1 MKFSQT
7 DDTIVAISSPLT
19 GAALGIV
26 RLSGA
31 QTIDILSGCF
41 GLSLDK
47 PARATRL
54 EAPLT
59 LDAGASPLPA
69 SVYLWQEG
77 HSYTGELSAEIH
89 TIGSLPLLNRIVDRL
104 IESGA
109 RAAQG
114 GEFTFR
120 AFLSG
125 SLDLTQAEA
134 VLGLIEASDEA
145 AFKTAA
151 RQLAG
156 GFSSKLKSVRNELLD
171 VLVYL
176 EAGFDYAEEDLSYL
190 TTEQLQS
197 AISSALDKVQDV
209 RRRLQ
214 KDVSAVV
221 SNRVVLIGEPNAGKS
236 SLLNALAERQ
246 AAIVSHTPGS
256 TRDYVT
262 ARVVWNGVPLEIV
275 DTAGRRR
282 GAAPSSHYRAV
293 DENRSRWSLS
303 AFSQLATRNSQLQS
317 GTDSPKRETVDA
329 EDSSIAAQAQEL
341 SNEQKDSADIVVL
354 CVPVDQQPQTDDDVD
369 LIVRTKSDK
378 AGSVSDTPDGEL
390 FCSAVTG
397 DGIEE
402 LRQAIVQLVAVRS
415 SGQTEILASTSQ
427 RCRELA
433 QRAEEFL
440 IAALNL
446 CRDESGSVPEEL
458 IAENLRLTLNALGE
472 IVGDVCT
479 DDILEGIFGRFCV
492 GK

>member
-1 MKFSQT
+1 MRFTQT

-31 QTIDILSGCF
+31 QTIDILSNCF
-41 GLSLDK
+41 GLSLEK

-59 LDAGASPLPA
+59 LDANASPLPT

-134 VLGLIEASDEA
+134 VLGLIEASDET

-176 EAGFDYAEEDLSYL
+176 EAGFDYAEEVLSYL
-190 TTEQLQS
+190 TTEQIQS

-221 SNRVVLIGEPNAGKS
+221 SNRVVLYGEDSRLCNSAS
-236 SLLNALAERQ
+236 RL
-246 AAIVSHTPGS
+246 
-256 TRDYVT
+256 
-262 ARVVWNGVPLEIV
+262 
-275 DTAGRRR
+275 GRRPAGNR
-282 GAAPSSHYRAV
+282 RYSRAARR
-293 DENRSRWSLS
+293 RSQ
-303 AFSQLATRNSQLQS
+303 F
-317 GTDSPKRETVDA
+317 
-329 EDSSIAAQAQEL
+329 
-341 SNEQKDSADIVVL
+341 
-354 CVPVDQQPQTDDDVD
+354 
-369 LIVRTKSDK
+369 
-378 AGSVSDTPDGEL
+378 
-390 FCSAVTG
+390 
-397 DGIEE
+397 
-402 LRQAIVQLVAVRS
+402 
-415 SGQTEILASTSQ
+415 
-427 RCRELA
+427 
-433 QRAEEFL
+433 
-440 IAALNL
+440 ALP
-446 CRDESGSVPEEL
+446 CG
-458 IAENLRLTLNALGE
+458 
-472 IVGDVCT
+472 
-479 DDILEGIFGRFCV
+479 
-492 GK
+492 

>member
-1 MKFSQT
+1 M
-7 DDTIVAISSPLT
+7 
-19 GAALGIV
+19 GIV

-31 QTIDILSGCF
+31 QTIDILSSCF
-41 GLSLDK
+41 DLSLDK
-47 PARATRL
+47 PVRATRL
-54 EAPLT
+54 ELPLT
-59 LDAGASPLPA
+59 LDADASPLPA

-190 TTEQLQS
+190 TTEQLQN

-236 SLLNALAERQ
+236 SLLNALTERQ
-246 AAIVSHTPGS
+246 AAIVSNTPGS

-262 ARVVWNGVPLEIV
+262 ARVVWDGVPLEII
-275 DTAGRRR
+275 DTAGRE
-282 GAAPSSHYRAV
+282 
-293 DENRSRWSLS
+293 DID
-303 AFSQLATRNSQLQS
+303 SQTLA
-317 GTDSPKRETVDA
+317 
-329 EDSSIAAQAQEL
+329 SSIAAQAQEL
-341 SNEQKDSADIVVL
+341 SNEQKDSADILVL
-354 CVPVDQQPQTDDDVD
+354 CVPVDENVIHEDNAD

-378 AGSVSDTPDGEL
+378 ASAVYDNPDGEL

-402 LRQAIVQLVAVRS
+402 IRQAIVHLVAGRS

-433 QRAEEFL
+433 QQAEEFL
-440 IAALNL
+440 TAALDL
-446 CRDESGSVPEEL
+446 CRDESGFVPEEL

-472 IVGDVCT
+472 IVGEVCT

>member
-31 QTIDILSGCF
+31 QTIDILSNCF

-54 EAPLT
+54 ETPLT

-236 SLLNALAERQ
+236 SLLNALTERQ

-262 ARVVWNGVPLEIV
+262 ARVVWDGVPLEIV
-275 DTAGRRR
+275 DTAGRR
-282 GAAPSSHYRAV
+282 GAA
-293 DENRSRWSLS
+293 
-303 AFSQLATRNSQLQS
+303 
-317 GTDSPKRETVDA
+317 A

-354 CVPVDQQPQTDDDVD
+354 CVPVDQPPQTDDDVD

-378 AGSVSDTPDGEL
+378 AGVASDHPDGEL

-402 LRQAIVQLVAVRS
+402 LRQAIVQLVAGRS

-440 IAALNL
+440 TAALDL
-446 CRDESGSVPEEL
+446 CCDESGSVPEEL

>member
-1 MKFSQT
+1 MRFTQT

-31 QTIDILSGCF
+31 QTIDILSVCF
-41 GLSLDK
+41 GLSLDT
-47 PARATRL
+47 PVRATRL
-54 EAPLT
+54 ELPLT
-59 LDAGASPLPA
+59 LDADASPLPA

-262 ARVVWNGVPLEIV
+262 ARVVWDGVPLEIV

-282 GAAPSSHYRAV
+282 GAA
-293 DENRSRWSLS
+293 
-303 AFSQLATRNSQLQS
+303 
-317 GTDSPKRETVDA
+317 A
-329 EDSSIAAQAQEL
+329 EESSIAAQAQEL

-378 AGSVSDTPDGEL
+378 VGAHTPPDNSKEL

-397 DGIEE
+397 DGIDE
-402 LRQAIVQLVAVRS
+402 LRQAIVQLVAGRS

-440 IAALNL
+440 TAALDL

-472 IVGDVCT
+472 IVGEVCT

>member
-31 QTIDILSGCF
+31 QTIDILSACF

-59 LDAGASPLPA
+59 LDADVAPLPA

-262 ARVVWNGVPLEIV
+262 ARVVWNGVPLEII
-275 DTAGRRR
+275 DTAGQE
-282 GAAPSSHYRAV
+282 SI
-293 DENRSRWSLS
+293 
-303 AFSQLATRNSQLQS
+303 
-317 GTDSPKRETVDA
+317 DA
-329 EDSSIAAQAQEL
+329 QTSSIAAQAQEL
-341 SNEQKDSADIVVL
+341 SNEQKDSADILVL
-354 CVPVDQQPQTDDDVD
+354 CVPVDENVIHEDNAD

-378 AGSVSDTPDGEL
+378 ASAVSNNPDGEL

-402 LRQAIVQLVAVRS
+402 LRQAIVQLVAGRS

-440 IAALNL
+440 TAALDL

>member
-1 MKFSQT
+1 MRFTQT
-7 DDTIVAISSPLT
+7 DDTIVAISSPMT

-31 QTIDILSGCF
+31 QTIDILSACF
-41 GLSLDK
+41 DLSLDK

-54 EAPLT
+54 ELPLT
-59 LDAGASPLPA
+59 LDADASPLPA

-109 RAAQG
+109 RAAHG

-197 AISSALDKVQDV
+197 AISSAMDKVQDV

-221 SNRVVLIGEPNAGKS
+221 SNRVVLYGEPNAGKS
-236 SLLNALAERQ
+236 SLLNALTECQ
-246 AAIVSHTPGS
+246 AAIVSNTPGS

-262 ARVVWNGVPLEIV
+262 ARVVWDGVPLEIV
-275 DTAGRRR
+275 DTAGLEQLD
-282 GAAPSSHYRAV
+282 V
-293 DENRSRWSLS
+293 QTS
-303 AFSQLATRNSQLQS
+303 A
-317 GTDSPKRETVDA
+317 
-329 EDSSIAAQAQEL
+329 SSIAAQAQEL
-341 SNEQKDSADIVVL
+341 SNEQKDSADILVF
-354 CVPVDQQPQTDDDVD
+354 CVPVDENVIHEDNAD

-378 AGSVSDTPDGEL
+378 ASAVSNNPDGEL

-402 LRQAIVQLVAVRS
+402 LRQAIVQLVAGRS

-440 IAALNL
+440 LAALDL
-446 CRDESGSVPEEL
+446 CRDESGFVPEEL
-458 IAENLRLTLNALGE
+458 IAENLRLTLNTLGE
-472 IVGDVCT
+472 IVGEVCT

>member
-1 MKFSQT
+1 MKFTQT

-31 QTIDILSGCF
+31 QTIDILSNCF

-47 PARATRL
+47 PVRATRL

-59 LDAGASPLPA
+59 LDADASPLPA
-69 SVYLWQEG
+69 NVYLWQEG

-125 SLDLTQAEA
+125 LLDLTQAEA

-236 SLLNALAERQ
+236 SLLNALTERQ

-262 ARVVWNGVPLEIV
+262 ARVVWDGVPLEIV
-275 DTAGRRR
+275 DTAGREDID
-282 GAAPSSHYRAV
+282 AP
-293 DENRSRWSLS
+293 
-303 AFSQLATRNSQLQS
+303 T
-317 GTDSPKRETVDA
+317 
-329 EDSSIAAQAQEL
+329 SSIAAQAQEL

-378 AGSVSDTPDGEL
+378 ASAVSDNPDGEL

-402 LRQAIVQLVAVRS
+402 LRQAIVQLVAGRS

-440 IAALNL
+440 TAALDL
-446 CRDESGSVPEEL
+446 CCDESDFVPEEL

-472 IVGDVCT
+472 IVGEVCT

>member
-1 MKFSQT
+1 MKFTQT

-31 QTIDILSGCF
+31 QTIDILSDCF

-47 PARATRL
+47 PDRATRL

-59 LDAGASPLPA
+59 LDADASPLPA

-236 SLLNALAERQ
+236 SLLNALTERQ

-262 ARVVWNGVPLEIV
+262 ARVVWDGVPLEIV
-275 DTAGRRR
+275 DTAGRR
-282 GAAPSSHYRAV
+282 GAAPSSRYRAV

-317 GTDSPKRETVDA
+317 GTDSPERETVDT
-329 EDSSIAAQAQEL
+329 EESSIAAQAQEL
-341 SNEQKDSADIVVL
+341 SNEQKDSADILVL

-378 AGSVSDTPDGEL
+378 ASAVSDNPDGEL

-402 LRQAIVQLVAVRS
+402 LRQAIVHLVAGRS

-433 QRAEEFL
+433 QRAEAFL
-440 IAALNL
+440 TAALDL
-446 CRDESGSVPEEL
+446 CRDKSGFVPEEL

-472 IVGDVCT
+472 IVGEVCT

>member
-31 QTIDILSGCF
+31 QTIDILSNCF

-47 PARATRL
+47 PVRATRL

-59 LDAGASPLPA
+59 LDADASPLPA

-151 RQLAG
+151 RQLAS

-262 ARVVWNGVPLEIV
+262 ARVVWDGVPLEII
-275 DTAGRRR
+275 DTAGREDIVSGERT
-282 GAAPSSHYRAV
+282 
-293 DENRSRWSLS
+293 LS
-303 AFSQLATRNSQLQS
+303 ADFGRVIPA
-317 GTDSPKRETVDA
+317 PHK
-329 EDSSIAAQAQEL
+329 SIAAQAQEL

-378 AGSVSDTPDGEL
+378 AAAVSNNPDGEL

-402 LRQAIVQLVAVRS
+402 LRQAIVQLVAGRS

-440 IAALNL
+440 TAALDL
-446 CRDESGSVPEEL
+446 CRDESGFVPEEL

>member
-1 MKFSQT
+1 MKFTQT

-31 QTIDILSGCF
+31 QTIDILSDCF

-54 EAPLT
+54 ELSLT

-171 VLVYL
+171 ALVYL

-262 ARVVWNGVPLEIV
+262 ARVVWDGVPLEIV

-282 GAAPSSHYRAV
+282 GAA
-293 DENRSRWSLS
+293 
-303 AFSQLATRNSQLQS
+303 
-317 GTDSPKRETVDA
+317 A
-329 EDSSIAAQAQEL
+329 EESSIDAQAQEL
-341 SNEQKDSADIVVL
+341 ANEQKDSADIVVL

-378 AGSVSDTPDGEL
+378 AAAVSNNLDGEL

-402 LRQAIVQLVAVRS
+402 LRQAIVQLVAGRS

-440 IAALNL
+440 TAALDL
-446 CRDESGSVPEEL
+446 CRDESSFVPEEL

>member
-31 QTIDILSGCF
+31 QTIDILSDCF
-41 GLSLDK
+41 GLSLNK
-47 PARATRL
+47 PVRATRL

-59 LDAGASPLPA
+59 LDADVAPLPA

-151 RQLAG
+151 RQLTG

-275 DTAGRRR
+275 DTAGRR

-317 GTDSPKRETVDA
+317 GTDSPERETVDA

-378 AGSVSDTPDGEL
+378 AVAVSENPDEEL

-397 DGIEE
+397 DGIAE
-402 LRQAIVQLVAVRS
+402 LRQAIVQLVAGRS

-440 IAALNL
+440 TAALDL
-446 CRDESGSVPEEL
+446 CRDESGSVSEEL

>member
-31 QTIDILSGCF
+31 QTIDILSDCF
-41 GLSLDK
+41 GLSLNK
-47 PARATRL
+47 PVRATRL

-59 LDAGASPLPA
+59 LDADVAPLPA

-151 RQLAG
+151 RQLTG

-190 TTEQLQS
+190 TTEQLQN

-275 DTAGRRR
+275 DTAGRR

-317 GTDSPKRETVDA
+317 GTDSPERETVDA

-378 AGSVSDTPDGEL
+378 AVAVSENPDEEL

-397 DGIEE
+397 DGIAE
-402 LRQAIVQLVAVRS
+402 LRQAIVQLVAGRS

-440 IAALNL
+440 TAALDL
-446 CRDESGSVPEEL
+446 CRDESGSVSEEL

>member
-1 MKFSQT
+1 MRFTQT

-31 QTIDILSGCF
+31 QTIDILSACF

-54 EAPLT
+54 ELPLT
-59 LDAGASPLPA
+59 LDADASPLPA

-134 VLGLIEASDEA
+134 VLGLIEASDET

-190 TTEQLQS
+190 TTKQLQS

-209 RRRLQ
+209 RHRLQ

-221 SNRVVLIGEPNAGKS
+221 SNRVVLYGEPNAGKS
-236 SLLNALAERQ
+236 SLLNALTGRQ
-246 AAIVSHTPGS
+246 AAIVSNTPGS

-262 ARVVWNGVPLEIV
+262 ARVVWDGVPLEIV
-275 DTAGRRR
+275 DTAGRR

-293 DENRSRWSLS
+293 DKNRSRWSLS
-303 AFSQLATRNSQLQS
+303 AFSQLATRNSQIQS
-317 GTDSPKRETVDA
+317 GIDSPERETVNA
-329 EDSSIAAQAQEL
+329 EESSIAAQAQEL
-341 SNEQKDSADIVVL
+341 SNEQKDSADILVL
-354 CVPVDQQPQTDDDVD
+354 CVPVDENVIHEDNAD

-378 AGSVSDTPDGEL
+378 AGSVPNNPDGEL

-402 LRQAIVQLVAVRS
+402 LRQAIVQLVAGRS

-427 RCRELA
+427 RCRELV

-440 IAALNL
+440 TAALDL
-446 CRDESGSVPEEL
+446 CRDESASVPEEL

-472 IVGDVCT
+472 IVGEVCT

>member
-31 QTIDILSGCF
+31 QTIDILSDCF

-47 PARATRL
+47 PTRATRL

-59 LDAGASPLPA
+59 LDADVAPLPA

-262 ARVVWNGVPLEIV
+262 ARVVWDGVPLEIV
-275 DTAGRRR
+275 DTAGRED
-282 GAAPSSHYRAV
+282 V
-293 DENRSRWSLS
+293 DVQ
-303 AFSQLATRNSQLQS
+303 A
-317 GTDSPKRETVDA
+317 
-329 EDSSIAAQAQEL
+329 SSIAAQAQEL
-341 SNEQKDSADIVVL
+341 SNEQKDSANILVL

-378 AGSVSDTPDGEL
+378 GASVSDTPDGEL

-397 DGIEE
+397 AGIEE
-402 LRQAIVQLVAVRS
+402 LRQAIVQLVAGRS

-433 QRAEEFL
+433 QQAEEFL
-440 IAALNL
+440 IAALDL

-472 IVGDVCT
+472 IVGEVCT

>member
-1 MKFSQT
+1 MTFARKRGSAAAPRRLATMKFTQT

-31 QTIDILSGCF
+31 QTIDILSACF
-41 GLSLDK
+41 GLSLEK
-47 PARATRL
+47 PDRATRL
-54 EAPLT
+54 EATLT

-89 TIGSLPLLNRIVDRL
+89 TIGSLPLLSRIVDRL

-221 SNRVVLIGEPNAGKS
+221 SNRVVLYGEPNAGKS
-236 SLLNALAERQ
+236 SLLNALTERQ
-246 AAIVSHTPGS
+246 AAIVSNTPGS

-262 ARVVWNGVPLEIV
+262 ARVVWNGVPLEII
-275 DTAGRRR
+275 DTAGQESID
-282 GAAPSSHYRAV
+282 A
-293 DENRSRWSLS
+293 
-303 AFSQLATRNSQLQS
+303 QTLA
-317 GTDSPKRETVDA
+317 
-329 EDSSIAAQAQEL
+329 SSIAAQAQEL

-378 AGSVSDTPDGEL
+378 ASAVSNNPDGEL

-402 LRQAIVQLVAVRS
+402 LRQAIVQLVAGRS

-440 IAALNL
+440 TAALDL
-446 CRDESGSVPEEL
+446 CRSESGSVPEEL

-472 IVGDVCT
+472 IVGEVCT

>member
-1 MKFSQT
+1 MKFTQT
-7 DDTIVAISSPLT
+7 DDTIVAVSSPLT

-31 QTIDILSGCF
+31 QTIDILSASF

-47 PARATRL
+47 PVRATRL

-59 LDAGASPLPA
+59 LDADASPLPA

-145 AFKTAA
+145 SFKTAA

-197 AISSALDKVQDV
+197 AISSALDKVQEV

-221 SNRVVLIGEPNAGKS
+221 SNRVVLYGEPNAGKS
-236 SLLNALAERQ
+236 SLLNALTERQ
-246 AAIVSHTPGS
+246 AAIVSNTPGS

-262 ARVVWNGVPLEIV
+262 ARVVWDGVPLEIV
-275 DTAGRRR
+275 DTAGRR
-282 GAAPSSHYRAV
+282 GAA
-293 DENRSRWSLS
+293 
-303 AFSQLATRNSQLQS
+303 
-317 GTDSPKRETVDA
+317 A
-329 EDSSIAAQAQEL
+329 EESSIAAQAQEL
-341 SNEQKDSADIVVL
+341 SNEQKDSADILVL
-354 CVPVDQQPQTDDDVD
+354 CVPVDQQPQTEDNAD

-378 AGSVSDTPDGEL
+378 ASAVSNTSDGEL
-390 FCSAVTG
+390 FCSSVTG
-397 DGIEE
+397 AGIEE
-402 LRQAIVQLVAVRS
+402 LRQAIVQLVAGRS

-427 RCRELA
+427 RCRELVN
-433 QRAEEFL
+433 RAEEFL
-440 IAALNL
+440 TAALDL

-472 IVGDVCT
+472 IVGEVCT

>member
-1 MKFSQT
+1 MKFTQT

-31 QTIDILSGCF
+31 QTIDILSNCF
-41 GLSLDK
+41 RLLLDK
-47 PARATRL
+47 PTRATRL

-59 LDAGASPLPA
+59 LDADASPLPA

-134 VLGLIEASDEA
+134 VLGLIEASDET

-275 DTAGRRR
+275 DTAG
-282 GAAPSSHYRAV
+282 YE
-293 DENRSRWSLS
+293 D
-303 AFSQLATRNSQLQS
+303 
-317 GTDSPKRETVDA
+317 VDA
-329 EDSSIAAQAQEL
+329 QTSSIAAQAQEL
-341 SNEQKDSADIVVL
+341 ANEQKDSADIVVL
-354 CVPVDQQPQTDDDVD
+354 CVPVDQQPQTEDDVD
-369 LIVRTKSDK
+369 LVVRTKSDK
-378 AGSVSDTPDGEL
+378 AAAVSDNPDGEL

-402 LRQAIVQLVAVRS
+402 LRQAIVHLVVGRS

-440 IAALNL
+440 TAALDL
-446 CRDESGSVPEEL
+446 CRDESGFVPEEL

>member
-1 MKFSQT
+1 MKFTQT

-31 QTIDILSGCF
+31 QTIDILSNCF

-47 PARATRL
+47 PDRATRL

-59 LDAGASPLPA
+59 LDAGVSPLPA

-262 ARVVWNGVPLEIV
+262 ARVVWNGVPLEII
-275 DTAGRRR
+275 DTAGHE
-282 GAAPSSHYRAV
+282 A
-293 DENRSRWSLS
+293 L
-303 AFSQLATRNSQLQS
+303 
-317 GTDSPKRETVDA
+317 DA
-329 EDSSIAAQAQEL
+329 QTSSIAAQAQEL
-341 SNEQKDSADIVVL
+341 ANEQKDSADIVVL

-378 AGSVSDTPDGEL
+378 ASAVSDNPDGEL

-397 DGIEE
+397 DGIDE
-402 LRQAIVQLVAVRS
+402 LRQAIFQLVAGRS

-440 IAALNL
+440 TAALDL
-446 CRDESGSVPEEL
+446 CNDESGSVPEEL

-472 IVGDVCT
+472 IVGEVCT